1 METILTGYPSLPSKL
16 WGRMQGW
23 YSAAVDHAP
32 PPARITLKR
41 ITAERKE
48 LYCAV
53 PPIIFWGGRDTQ
65 SELFPCPL
73 LLASPAVVCIILA
86 PP

>member
-48 LYCAV
+48 LYRAFPTHGGDYSHICA
-53 PPIIFWGGRDTQ
+53 
-65 SELFPCPL
+65 
-73 LLASPAVVCIILA
+73 AILN
-86 PP
+86 